1 MKSNNKSRI
10 ITNLINSWVNEYLDG
25 SGIVSDKTLKN
36 YKITLIL
43 FISFLESEK
52 AIDATSICPNNFNSQ
67 ILEEWIRWL
76 IEVRNC
82 LPSTCNVRL
91 SAIRT
96 FLKYVARKDI
106 SLSYLYQEAIN
117 VPFRKVQKTKVKGIS
132 KEAMKVLLRVP
143 NQNTKT
149 GRMYLTL
156 FALMYNTGV
165 RLDEILSLQMKNLKL
180 NIKIPQITVVGK
192 GNKIRTIGIL
202 PRTVLLLEKYSRE
215 FHRGV
220 IGPEDYVFYSRNLG
234 RKGKLSQ
241 TAINKQLKKYAKLG
255 HDLCSEIP
263 LNFHCHQIRHSAASH
278 WLDNGMNIIQISTI
292 LGHSC
297 IQTTMV
303 YLDISINMQAKALE
317 MIEDPK
323 INIVIKKWKKKSTL
337 SELCGLSP
345 LNQIQ

>member
-1 MKSNNKSRI
+1 MKSKNDSRK
-10 ITNLINSWVNEYLDG
+10 ITNLINSWVNEYLEG

-52 AIDATSICPNNFNSQ
+52 AIDATSICPNDFNNQ
-67 ILEEWIRWL
+67 ILEEWLKWL
-76 IEVRNC
+76 IETRNC

-91 SAIRT
+91 SGIRT

-117 VPFRKVQKTKVKGIS
+117 IPFRKVQKTKVRGIS
-132 KEAMKVLLRVP
+132 KEAMKVLLSTP
-143 NQNTKT
+143 NQGSRT

-165 RLDEILSLQMKNLKL
+165 RLDEILSLQIKNLKL
-180 NIKIPQITVVGK
+180 EIGIPQITVVGK
-192 GNKIRTIGIL
+192 GSKIRTIGIL
-202 PRTVLLLEKYSRE
+202 PRTVLLLEKYFRE
-215 FHRGV
+215 FHRCK
-220 IGPEDYVFYSRNLG
+220 IDPDDYVFYSRNLG
-234 RKGKLSQ
+234 RKGKISQ

-255 HDLCSEIP
+255 HEICSEIP

-278 WLDNGMNIIQISTI
+278 WLDNGMNIIQIATI

-297 IQTTMV
+297 ILM
-303 YLDISINMQAKALE
+303 
-317 MIEDPK
+317 
-323 INIVIKKWKKKSTL
+323 
-337 SELCGLSP
+337 
-345 LNQIQ
+345 